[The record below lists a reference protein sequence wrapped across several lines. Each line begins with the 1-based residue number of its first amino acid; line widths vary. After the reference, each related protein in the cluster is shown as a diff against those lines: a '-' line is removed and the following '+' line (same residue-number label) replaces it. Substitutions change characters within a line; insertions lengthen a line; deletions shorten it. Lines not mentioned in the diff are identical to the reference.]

1 VTDEK
6 DLQSDLPP
14 FQEVIDVIDEPFVII
29 DSNYRI
35 VAANKQYREHYD
47 VPLDQMIGQ
56 NCHKISH
63 HSNVPCSQ
71 NGEACPLELAI
82 QSGQTT
88 EVMHI
93 HYDAEGKEE
102 LVELRAKPIRNHEGV
117 VTYIGESVFPVI
129 EKTTEENLL
138 IGRSPACMR
147 LVSLLQ
153 RVAQTPTM
161 VLLEGE
167 SGVGKEKVAQYLHH
181 YSKRSQAPFIVVDCG
196 ALGENLIESE
206 LFGHEKGAFTG
217 AGRLKQGLFEAAQGG
232 SLFIDEIGDLPLEL
246 QTKLLR
252 VLETGKIRRLGGT
265 RYFDVDVRI
274 IAATHRDLK
283 NMVQQGSFREDL
295 YYRLAAFPVHVPALR
310 ERKDDIPLLAEYFL
324 EHMEEGENSLPLA
337 PDVIQ
342 RLLSYDYPGNI
353 RELRNIIERANIL
366 AGPDGMISADH
377 VVLDGL
383 APVSSRSLEQQTAI
397 STSDQQVVLRRRG
410 RVTEQQLLDTLN
422 ACGGHRAEAARQLGI
437 SERTLYRRIGAMNN
451 ELENNT

>member
-1 VTDEK
+1 VANDK
-6 DLQSDLPP
+6 DLPP
-14 FQEVIDVIDEPFVII
+14 FQEVMDVIDEPFVII

-35 VAANKQYREHYD
+35 VAANQQYCEHYD

-71 NGEACPLELAI
+71 NGEACPLEQAI

-102 LVELRAKPIRNHEGV
+102 LVELRAKPIRNQEGV
-117 VTYIGESVFPVI
+117 VAYIGESVFPVVD
-129 EKTTEENLL
+129 KTTEESLL

-153 RVAQTPTM
+153 RVAQTPTI

-196 ALGENLIESE
+196 ALGEM
-206 LFGHEKGAFTG
+206 
-217 AGRLKQGLFEAAQGG
+217 
-232 SLFIDEIGDLPLEL
+232 
-246 QTKLLR
+246 
-252 VLETGKIRRLGGT
+252 LETGKIRRLGGT

-274 IAATHRDLK
+274 IAATHRGLK

-295 YYRLAAFPVHVPALR
+295 YYRLAAFPIHVPTLR

-342 RLLSYDYPGNI
+342 RLLTYDYPGNI

-366 AGPDGMISADH
+366 AGPDGMIAADH
-377 VVLDGL
+377 VVFDGL
-383 APVSSRSLEQQTAI
+383 APVSIQSQVYQTAV
-397 STSDQQVVLRRRG
+397 SNMDHHAVLRDNW
-410 RVTEQQLLDTLN
+410 VLVSAPCTVELAQLITNWKIISKSKKRAAIACHPLNFDINAEDRPTLI
-422 ACGGHRAEAARQLGI
+422 LGL
-437 SERTLYRRIGAMNN
+437 SVRTYYGLAVVRPRIAQSCIPPRYHLILCAG
-451 ELENNT
+451 

>member
-1 VTDEK
+1 MANDK
-6 DLQSDLPP
+6 DLPP

-35 VAANKQYREHYD
+35 VAANQQYCEHYD

-71 NGEACPLELAI
+71 NGEACPLEQAI

-102 LVELRAKPIRNHEGV
+102 LVELRAKPIRNEEGV
-117 VTYIGESVFPVI
+117 VAYIGESVFPVVD
-129 EKTTEENLL
+129 KTTEESLL

-153 RVAQTPTM
+153 RVAQTPTI

-196 ALGENLIESE
+196 ALGESLIESE

-217 AGRLKQGLFEAAQGG
+217 ADRLKQGLFEAAQGG

-274 IAATHRDLK
+274 IAATHRGLK

-295 YYRLAAFPVHVPALR
+295 YYRLAAFPIHVPTLR

-342 RLLSYDYPGNI
+342 RLLTYDYPGNI

-366 AGPDGMISADH
+366 AGPDGMIAADH
-377 VVLDGL
+377 VVFDGL
-383 APVSSRSLEQQTAI
+383 APVSIQSQVYQTAV
-397 STSDQQVVLRRRG
+397 SNMDHYAVLRRRG

-437 SERTLYRRIGAMNN
+437 SERTLYRRIGAINN
-451 ELENNT
+451 ELGNNK